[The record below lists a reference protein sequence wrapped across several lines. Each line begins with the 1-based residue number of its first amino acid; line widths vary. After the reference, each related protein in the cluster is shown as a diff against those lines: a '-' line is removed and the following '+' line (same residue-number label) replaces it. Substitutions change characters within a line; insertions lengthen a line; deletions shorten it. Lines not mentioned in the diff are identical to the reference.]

1 MMMSMAGREHT
12 YDHFGTPMRLLFNS
26 AMSAG
31 SATQL
36 TTARL
41 RHRLQAIHRALTSC
55 GPSRE
60 LNHLSGHAIDP
71 GAA

>member
-1 MMMSMAGREHT
+1 MTMSMAVREHT
-12 YDHFGTPMRLLFNS
+12 CDLFGTRMRLLFSS
-26 AMSAG
+26 AMSSG
-31 SATQL
+31 SATHL

-60 LNHLSGHAIDP
+60 LDHLSGHAIDP